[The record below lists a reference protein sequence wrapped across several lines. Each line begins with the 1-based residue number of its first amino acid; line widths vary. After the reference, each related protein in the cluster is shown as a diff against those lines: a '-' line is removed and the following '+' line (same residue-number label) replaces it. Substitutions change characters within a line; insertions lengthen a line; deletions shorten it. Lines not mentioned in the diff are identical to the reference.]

1 MCRTGNDINNVF
13 DIITLKYWYC
23 ILNCTSVQHVEQATL
38 QEDEVYVNVLFL
50 GCEF

>member
-23 ILNCTSVQHVEQATL
+23 ILNCTSVQEVQATL
-38 QEDEVYVNVLFL
+38 QEDEICQCSLSWVRILV
-50 GCEF
+50 